1 MAARKAGS
9 SFDVE
14 QVKAIFDELSKVPF
28 YMPPYKVP
36 TPPSTPLMQD
46 PKTGHVISRFRY
58 SDATSCIPEEG

>member
-9 SFDVE
+9 SLDVE
-14 QVKAIFDELSKVPF
+14 QVKAIFDELSKLPS
-28 YMPPYKVP
+28 YTPPYRIP
-36 TPPSTPLMQD
+36 DPPSVPLMQD